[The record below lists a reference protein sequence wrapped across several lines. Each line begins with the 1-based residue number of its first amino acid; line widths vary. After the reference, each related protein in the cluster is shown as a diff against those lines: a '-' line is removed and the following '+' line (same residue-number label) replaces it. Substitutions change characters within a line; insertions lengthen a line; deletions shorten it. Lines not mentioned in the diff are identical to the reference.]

1 MTWWK
6 RPIAALVLVLLL
18 GACGALAACGGDD
31 DSGGSSG
38 GGDSASAPTK
48 LHKGDGEINVL
59 TWETYHNDPWVAQ
72 AEKDLGLKINITRA
86 GSVDEVYAKA
96 RSGGSD
102 TDLFLV
108 DSGSIDRYRKANLIA
123 PVKVDALKNLKNINP
138 DLDYESINK
147 DGDQLWA
154 VPYNWGIQPL
164 VFDKTKVTPA
174 ARTTWKTL
182 FDPKYK
188 GKVMIP
194 DDAYITLP
202 VIALEAGVDPF
213 KWSDAD
219 YQKVGQRLSALRGQ
233 IRTLTKSFND
243 QETSMLS
250 GDTVVGYGQTY
261 GFVEKDPELGL
272 SFPKE
277 GTPFWLD
284 NYFFSPKAAKDADV
298 YKFVDY
304 TLTKQWQCRFSN
316 ETFQNGILPADVAKT
331 CYKPKIWAGAGGNL
345 VSQLTPDMRKRLVL
359 LRAPDDMDKRLELWN
374 NFKSGA

>member
-6 RPIAALVLVLLL
+6 RPLAVLALVV
-18 GACGALAACGGDD
+18 ATALTFAACGGDD
-31 DSGGSSG
+31 DDGGSSG
-38 GGDSASAPTK
+38 GGGGGTAAPTA
-48 LHKGDGEINVL
+48 LEKGDGEINVL
-59 TWETYHNDPWVAQ
+59 TWETYHEDPWIAQ

-102 TDLFLV
+102 TDLYLV

-123 PVKVDALKNLKNINP
+123 PVKVDELKNLSSVAG
-138 DLDYESINK
+138 DLDYPSVNE
-147 DGDQLWA
+147 DGGELWA

-164 VFDKTKVTPA
+164 VFDKTQVPEA
-174 ARTTWKTL
+174 ARNTWKTL
-182 FDPKYK
+182 YDPKYK

-202 VIALEAGVDPF
+202 VIAMEAGIDPF

-219 YQKVGQRLSALRGQ
+219 YTKVGERLTALRGQ

-261 GFVEKDPELGL
+261 AFVDKDPKLGL

-284 NYFFSPKAAKDADV
+284 NYFFSPKAAKDKDV

-304 TLTKQWQCRFSN
+304 TLTKKWQCRFSN
-316 ETFQNGILPADVAKT
+316 ETLQNGILAPDVAKT
-331 CYKPKIWAGAGGNL
+331 CYKPNIWKGAGGNL
-345 VSQLTPDMRKRLVL
+345 TSQLSPELREKLVL
-359 LRAPDDMDKRLELWN
+359 LKAPDDMDKRLELWN
-374 NFKSGA
+374 SFKSGA